1 MSNKNIKVSVIVPV
15 YNTELYLERCLNSI
29 LNQTFKDIELIIVND
44 NSNDNSH
51 KIIETFI
58 NENNN
63 IKYIDNKEN
72 KGVSNCRNEAIKISS
87 GEYILFIDSDDYLD
101 ENMIET
107 MYNEASNNDLDIAMC
122 GYFVDYEDGNTQNRI
137 INLDENRIYSG
148 YEILSEILHHKNGVT
163 GHSWNKLIKAS
174 ILKENNIQYP
184 EHMKIYEDI
193 AFLSRL
199 FPYCKRIKNIKKIFY
214 HYIQRNNSSIKII
227 DDSII
232 LDTEEIVKIVK
243 ENITNLNLMSKF
255 RDEYCAFVMRMFSV
269 ESYKLYSFSNNSD
282 IQKKY
287 IKRLINSDIL
297 NKRENHKILNTNYTY
312 DVAHKISLISLKIS
326 NCNPTTYHIVYKY
339 LLKVKKQSANIYKVF
354 KSILKK

>member
-58 NENNN
+58 NENTN

-107 MYNEASNNDLDIAMC
+107 MYNEASSNDLDIAMC
-122 GYFVDYEDGNTQNRI
+122 GYFLDYEDGNTQNKV

-163 GHSWNKLIKAS
+163 GHSWNKLLKAS
-174 ILKENNIQYP
+174 IIKENNRFKRENDLLTGIV
-184 EHMKIYEDI
+184 D
-193 AFLSRL
+193 L
-199 FPYCKRIKNIKKIFY
+199 FKLDAERIKNISF
-214 HYIQRNNSSIKII
+214 RNSTFNENNEPRFIPFNLENTEIKNFDREI
-227 DDSII
+227 DKHPF
-232 LDTEEIVKIVK
+232 LP
-243 ENITNLNLMSKF
+243 
-255 RDEYCAFVMRMFSV
+255 
-269 ESYKLYSFSNNSD
+269 KLF
-282 IQKKY
+282 
-287 IKRLINSDIL
+287 
-297 NKRENHKILNTNYTY
+297 
-312 DVAHKISLISLKIS
+312 ISEG
-326 NCNPTTYHIVYKY
+326 
-339 LLKVKKQSANIYKVF
+339 A
-354 KSILKK
+354 